1 MVTGKIH
8 LLRLYVQMTMTE
20 EAELLYDMF
29 FRDGNTVLLKISGII
44 NIEARCAA
52 HRSSG

>member
-29 FRDGNTVLLKISGII
+29 FKDGNTVLLKISGII
-44 NIEARCAA
+44 NIEA
-52 HRSSG
+52 